1 MYTFDPAVFR
11 ILTNSVSSV
20 SLKVDQKWTKISG
33 DLLERFYWSQNHYA
47 LYVRFLNLKD
57 YDQESGE
64 IYQCNICDTEAC
76 NSWGTDAMP
85 DPQADNSAF
94 SSVPNVFHLLSLTAL
109 LLALL

>member
-11 ILTNSVSSV
+11 ILTNSVSLV
-20 SLKVDQKWTKISG
+20 SLKVDLKWTKISG

-47 LYVRFLNLKD
+47 LYVRFLNLID

-64 IYQCNICDTEAC
+64 IYLCNICDTEAC

>member
-1 MYTFDPAVFR
+1 MLCLLLYPVHDLLLDPFR
-11 ILTNSVSSV
+11 EALHLVVLSE
-20 SLKVDQKWTKISG
+20 
-33 DLLERFYWSQNHYA
+33 DLLEKFHWSQNHYA
-47 LYVRFLNLKD
+47 LYVRLLNLKD

-94 SSVPNVFHLLSLTAL
+94 SSVPNVFHLLSFTAL

>member
-11 ILTNSVSSV
+11 ILTNSISV

-47 LYVRFLNLKD
+47 LYVRFLNLID

-64 IYQCNICDTEAC
+64 IYLCNICDTEAC

-85 DPQADNSAF
+85 QADNSAF
-94 SSVPNVFHLLSLTAL
+94 TSVPKLFHLFFLTAL